1 MPNATGQSS
10 DSVIGSNTP
19 SCVAR
24 IFARS
29 WLSRIGLRS
38 ASWWHCSG
46 VSSNVLPSGPIEL
59 SSDITSAS
67 RIGSIGG
74 FVTCAN
80 SWWKYA
86 DRFGARCESTA
97 SGVSVPIEPSGSLPA
112 SAIGVMIRSMS
123 SSV

>member
-1 MPNATGQSS
+1 M
-10 DSVIGSNTP
+10 IGSKTP
-19 SCVAR
+19 SRVPR

-29 WLSRIGLRS
+29 ALSITGPRS

-46 VSSNVLPSGPIEL
+46 VSSNVLPSGPSVV

-86 DRFGARCESTA
+86 ERFGAWFDSTA
-97 SGVSVPIEPSGSLPA
+97 SGVSVPIEPIGSLPV
-112 SAIGVMIRSMS
+112 SAIGSITAWTS